1 MKWLYT
7 YFKPYR
13 ARIALELFIK
23 TVATLM
29 DLCIPWILGHI
40 IDVVIPTRDTGLIA
54 LWGALMVVCSVV
66 CVAGNISANRLAS
79 SIARDTTMNV
89 RHDLFAKIMSL
100 SSERTD
106 HFTAASLVS
115 RITDDTYNI
124 NNMTGRLLRLGIR
137 APILLF
143 GGMIITLSMDAPLA
157 LVWIAVLPLAI
168 GVFIAVSVR
177 GVPLF
182 SRLQSSVDAM
192 VQVIREN
199 ISGVRVIKALSRTE
213 YEKERFSEIND
224 RVSANE
230 ERANISMGMT
240 NPAINMLLNVALA
253 MVIFVGAYRV
263 NGGKTGVGTIVA
275 FTSYFAVILN
285 AVLGITR
292 IFVTISRAMASAKRI
307 GEVLYDEKDLLM
319 EETGETGGDFI
330 TFRNVSFSYNRKKDN
345 LSNIDFGLKK
355 GGALGII
362 GPTGSGKTT
371 LVNLLMRFYDPDGG
385 AVLIDGRDVRSYD
398 GDELRK
404 KFGVVF
410 QNDILFADSVRNN
423 IDFGRGLPEEDI
435 NSALESAMAAD
446 FVNALPKGADTVLN
460 PKGNDL
466 SGGQKQRLL
475 IARALAARPEIIVLD
490 DSSSALD
497 YKTDAALREALRNNY
512 SDATVITVAQRISSV
527 KDMDKIIFLDGGVI
541 KGMGSHEELMR
552 DCEMYRET
560 AELQMGRDEPCR

>member
-7 YFKPYR
+7 YFRPYK

-23 TVATLM
+23 TIATLM

-40 IDVVIPTRDTGLIA
+40 IDVVIPTRSAWLIVF
-54 LWGALMVVCSVV
+54 WGALMIICSVV

-79 SIARDTTMNV
+79 SIARDTTKTV

-100 SSERTD
+100 SSRRTD
-106 HFTAASLVS
+106 SFTAASLVS
-115 RITDDTYNI
+115 RITDDTYNL

-137 APILLF
+137 APILLL
-143 GGMIITLSMDAPLA
+143 GGMAITLSMDAPLA
-157 LVWIAVLPLAI
+157 LVWIAVLPLVI
-168 GVFIAVSVR
+168 GIFIAVSVH

-182 SRLQSSVDAM
+182 SRLQASVDAM

-199 ISGVRVIKALSRTE
+199 ITGVRVIKALSRTE
-213 YEKERFSEIND
+213 YETRRFSKIND
-224 RVSANE
+224 EVSANE
-230 ERANISMGMT
+230 EKANVSMGLT
-240 NPAINMLLNVALA
+240 NPAINMLLNIALST
-253 MVIFVGAYRV
+253 VIFVGAYRV

-292 IFVTISRAMASAKRI
+292 IFVTMSRAAASAKRV
-307 GEVLYDEKDLLM
+307 GEVLYDKADLPII
-319 EETGETGGDFI
+319 ETDELCQDFI
-330 TFRNVSFSYNRKKDN
+330 CFKNVSFSYNKREND
-345 LSNIDFGLKK
+345 LSDIRFSLNRGET
-355 GGALGII
+355 LGII

-371 LVNLLMRFYDPDGG
+371 LINLLMRFYDPDKGEIF
-385 AVLIDGRDVRSYD
+385 IDGRDVRSLDY
-398 GDELRK
+398 GELRR

-423 IDFGRGLPEEDI
+423 IDFGRGLSEADI
-435 NSALESAMAAD
+435 ALALRCAQAED
-446 FVNALPKGADTVLN
+446 FVNKLPHGLDSVLN

-475 IARALAARPEIIVLD
+475 IARALAAKPEILVLD

-497 YKTDAALREALRNNY
+497 YSTDAALRQALRANFFG
-512 SDATVITVAQRISSV
+512 SVITIAQRVSSV
-527 KDMDKIIFLDGGVI
+527 RDMDRIIFLDNGVI
-541 KGMGSHEELMR
+541 KGFGSHEELMASC
-552 DCEMYRET
+552 DMYRET
-560 AELQMGRDEPCR
+560 AELQMGREENAAE